1 VDALEFLIDIGDRT
15 ERGYR
20 IRVEAQGDRFT
31 VHVPFDPAEQGLQ
44 RMLDELPL
52 ALLASSAKAR
62 WAADPA
68 EEKVRLL
75 GGELFRALMI
85 DEVPGRFGMARRQ
98 ARAEGRDLRLTLRI
112 GPPEL
117 AALPWEFMY
126 DPRSQS
132 EEFLS
137 KNFLLV
143 RIPEELAALPPLPV
157 HGPLRILALAACPT
171 DQPRL
176 DIEHER
182 SLLTE
187 ALAPGVDS
195 GQLEVQWA
203 TPTRDG
209 LSAALRRGPWHVFHF
224 VGHGDFHAS
233 SGQGRLMVENS
244 AGTADPI
251 PARALATLL
260 GNHPTLRLAVLN
272 ACQSAR
278 GTQTDPYSS
287 TASALIRAG
296 IPAVVAM
303 QYPIGDEAAPLFSQ
317 SFYQGLASGQPIDQC
332 MRYGR
337 EGIWNQMH
345 TSLEWGTPVLH
356 LRSADGRIFELS
368 GVVAEPPAP
377 PTPVPVPAVA
387 EPLLAPAAAK
397 NLVRPAGVAAGT
409 TGHSAS
415 AYSAAAELRRIG
427 NTGEA
432 MAAYELLLFAWDRE
446 YGPRSAN
453 DLGLMLA
460 DQGDHTG
467 AVELYRRAIEA
478 KHPVQTPRALNNL
491 GASLEAQGDNAQA
504 TDMYRQAVASG
515 ITDTVAIAGY
525 NLGRKLAEQGDL
537 SGAIAA
543 YRQSIAT
550 EDAEYMPWSA
560 NQLGLIFMDRNRDL
574 SDLAAAEELFR
585 RAIATGHPL
594 QGPRAM
600 NNLGAVL
607 EKQGDTTAAISA
619 FRQAITSAIPETVAV
634 AAYNLGRQLA
644 YQGDVSGATAAFRQ
658 SIATGDSEYEP
669 ASRSELAQLLAS

>member
-31 VHVPFDPAEQGLQ
+31 VHVPFDPAEQGFQ

-68 EEKVRLL
+68 EQKVRLL
-75 GGELFRALMI
+75 GGELFKALMV
-85 DEVPGRFGMARRQ
+85 DEVPGRLGVTRRQ

-126 DPRSQS
+126 DPRSHS

-143 RIPEELAALPPLPV
+143 RIPEELAALPPLPLR
-157 HGPLRILALAACPT
+157 GPVRILALAACPT
-171 DQPRL
+171 DLPAL

-182 SLLTE
+182 RLLTE

-203 TPTRDG
+203 TPTRNG
-209 LSAALRRGPWHVFHF
+209 LTAALRQGPWHVFHF
-224 VGHGDFHAS
+224 VGHGDFRAG

-251 PARALATLL
+251 PARALATML

-272 ACQSAR
+272 ACQSGR
-278 GTQTDPYSS
+278 GTQSDPYSS

-317 SFYQGLASGQPIDQC
+317 SFYQGLACGQPIDQC
-332 MRYGR
+332 VRYGR

-356 LRSADGRIFELS
+356 LRSSNGQIFEVS
-368 GVVAEPPAP
+368 AAAVASPE
-377 PTPVPVPAVA
+377 TFA
-387 EPLLAPAAAK
+387 EPLDPA
-397 NLVRPAGVAAGT
+397 T
-409 TGHSAS
+409 
-415 AYSAAAELRRIG
+415 AYNS
-427 NTGEA
+427 
-432 MAAYELLLFAWDRE
+432 
-446 YGPRSAN
+446 
-453 DLGLMLA
+453 
-460 DQGDHTG
+460 
-467 AVELYRRAIEA
+467 
-478 KHPVQTPRALNNL
+478 
-491 GASLEAQGDNAQA
+491 
-504 TDMYRQAVASG
+504 AVALRELG
-515 ITDTVAIAGY
+515 DTA
-525 NLGRKLAEQGDL
+525 
-537 SGAIAA
+537 GAIAA
-543 YRQSIAT
+543 YRRLIKDWDSEYGPWAAIDLGYILADQGDIAGAEKLYRRLLKAGRT
-550 EDAEYMPWSA
+550 ERWPQAANSFAQDLDDQGKTASA
-560 NQLGLIFMDRNRDL
+560 QR
-574 SDLAAAEELFR
+574 LFR
-585 RAIATGHPL
+585 LAIRSGDPYQAPL
-594 QGPRAM
+594 AM
-600 NNLGAVL
+600 NNLGVSFDR
-607 EKQGDTTAAISA
+607 QGDTDAAID
-619 FRQAITSAIPETVAV
+619 FYQQALDTGAPATVPI
-634 AAYNLGRQLA
+634 AAYNLGIDLA
-644 YQGDVSGATAAFRQ
+644 EQGDIDGAIDAYRQ
-658 SIATGDSEYEP
+658 SIETGDIEQ
-669 ASRSELAQLLAS
+669 ASQSALALGDLLTQQGDETGAQEAYREAVDIGHPDAGPRALIQLAASFERQGNHVDARAAYLQAAVSGHTEAGPMAAAILQRNTAVPNLAALVGRHTLDLMTQMLQGRSQRDRR